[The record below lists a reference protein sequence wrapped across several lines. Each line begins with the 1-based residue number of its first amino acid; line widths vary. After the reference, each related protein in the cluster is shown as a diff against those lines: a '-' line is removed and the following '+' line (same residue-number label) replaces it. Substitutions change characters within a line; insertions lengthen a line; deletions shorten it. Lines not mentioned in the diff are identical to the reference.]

1 MSKKASREEHRKRIH
16 KRIRRRVFGTAE
28 RPRVCVYKSLKNIYV
43 TAIDDS
49 NGSTLASSSTLSKEL
64 RGKLKYGSNI
74 EAAKA
79 AGELMA
85 QRLGEK
91 GIKNVVFDRSGYLYH
106 GRVKAVAE
114 AIREKGFIK

>member
-1 MSKKASREEHRKRIH
+1 MGKKVSREEHRARIR
-16 KRIRRRVFGTAE
+16 KRIRRKVFGTPE
-28 RPRVCVYKSLKNIYV
+28 RPRICVYKSLKNIYV
-43 TAIDDS
+43 AAVDDS

-64 RGKLKYGSNI
+64 RGKLKHGSTI

-79 AGELMA
+79 AGELMV
-85 QRLGEK
+85 QRLCEK